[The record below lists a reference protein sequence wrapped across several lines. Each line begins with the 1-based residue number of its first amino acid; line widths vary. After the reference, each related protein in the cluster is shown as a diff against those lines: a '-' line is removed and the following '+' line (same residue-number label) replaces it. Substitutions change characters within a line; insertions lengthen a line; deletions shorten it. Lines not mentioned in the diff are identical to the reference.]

1 MKQENKKRTMRR
13 RTTVV
18 GGIVYAN
25 NGNPPPWENP
35 AIAEDADNRMAQVHA
50 MRGPQRKTLP
60 CGCEADAEKNEFL
73 RVCPVC
79 GTEWLERPDY

>member
-18 GGIVYAN
+18 GGIKYTNEFTPWAN
-25 NGNPPPWENP
+25 PK
-35 AIAEDADNRMAQVHA
+35 IAEDVDNRRAQVHA
-50 MRGPQRKTLP
+50 MRGPQRQTLP
-60 CGCEADAEKNEFL
+60 CGCEADAVEKNEFL

-79 GTEWLERPDY
+79 GAEWIERPDY